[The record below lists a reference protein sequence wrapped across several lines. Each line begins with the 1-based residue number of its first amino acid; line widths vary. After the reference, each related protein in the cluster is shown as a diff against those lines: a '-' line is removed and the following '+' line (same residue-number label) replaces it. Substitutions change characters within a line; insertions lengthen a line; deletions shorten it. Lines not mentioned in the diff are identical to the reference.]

1 MHIRLKPLAIAIA
14 AMGLGSMAFADTAG
28 TPQSPS
34 PAPGAAQ
41 TQAPAAAAEVSDQE
55 LEKFAE
61 AHKKVEE
68 IREKYVGEA
77 QQADDPEKV
86 AEVQMNMQQE
96 MVEAV
101 QDEDLD
107 VGTYNR
113 IAQMLPYDDNL
124 RQRVEGML

>member
-1 MHIRLKPLAIAIA
+1 MQIRLKHLAIAIA
-14 AMGLGSMAFADTAG
+14 AMGMSSAAIAQNATS
-28 TPQSPS
+28 QSPS
-34 PAPGAAQ
+34 PQPGAAQ
-41 TQAPAAAAEVSDQE
+41 QAPAAAEISEAD

-77 QQADDPEKV
+77 QSADDPEKV
-86 AEVQMNMQQE
+86 AQVQMNMQQE

-101 QDEDLD
+101 QDEELD

-113 IAQMLPYDDNL
+113 IAQMLPYDEQL
-124 RQRVEGML
+124 RQRVESLL

>member
-1 MHIRLKPLAIAIA
+1 MQIRLKHLAVAIA
-14 AMGLGSMAFADTAG
+14 AMGMGSMAFAQAA

-34 PAPGAAQ
+34 PQPGAAQ
-41 TQAPAAAAEVSDQE
+41 NQAPAAASEISDAD

-68 IREKYVGEA
+68 IREKYVSEA
-77 QQADDPEKV
+77 QSADDPEKV

-113 IAQMLPYDDNL
+113 IAQMLPYDEQL
-124 RQRVEGML
+124 RQRVESLL